1 MGYYIPKEPGR
12 STRRGG
18 HLMRG
23 FVPKPIKGCQSLVF
37 MGMGR
42 LYPVYVHICCQVC
55 KQVYR
60 LHLNSVHS
68 RHTLEYPKW
77 KP

>member
-12 STRRGG
+12 PTRREG

-42 LYPVYVHICCQVC
+42 LLPSVC
-55 KQVYR
+55 SHMLSGVQA
-60 LHLNSVHS
+60 SVQAPPQQRTQLSHS
-68 RHTLEYPKW
+68 RIS
-77 KP
+77 